1 MGQNTGIS
9 IKYKDISRLLKSG
22 KDRKK
27 QGRYVVEGIKMV
39 LEAIAYDSVLKIFVS
54 EEWWREYVI
63 SGRGIS
69 GKSSVHIEE
78 LFAECGYEIVGERTL
93 KELTDTVNPQGVIA
107 VAEFG
112 SVKALDIINEAA
124 KEEYCRLLILEN
136 LQDPGNLGTIIRT
149 AEAAGF
155 QGIIMNK
162 GTADMY
168 SPKVVRSTMGAIFRV
183 ACAYNDTTGTIV
195 SMCEDAGITV
205 YGAALEGND
214 IRQEKFDKK
223 LAFIIGN
230 ESAGI
235 VPETKELC
243 GKLVKIPMGGSAE
256 SLNASVAAAVLMYMS
271 NLTFL

>member
-1 MGQNTGIS
+1 MGHTGIS
-9 IKYKDISRLLKSG
+9 IKYKDIGRLLKSG

-27 QGRYVVEGIKMV
+27 QGRYIVEGIKMV
-39 LEAIAYDSVLKIFVS
+39 LEAIVNASALKIFVS
-54 EEWWREYVI
+54 EEWWSEYVI
-63 SGRGIS
+63 SGRGIP
-69 GKSSVHIEE
+69 GKSSAYIKEQFE
-78 LFAECGYEIVGERTL
+78 RCGYEIVGNRTF
-93 KELTDTVNPQGVIA
+93 KELTDTVNPQGVLA

-112 SVKALDIINEAA
+112 NIEASDIIKEAA
-124 KEEYCRLLILEN
+124 KGEYSRLLILEN

-155 QGIIMNK
+155 RGIIMNK

-168 SPKVVRSTMGAIFRV
+168 SPKVVRATMGAIFRV
-183 ACAYNDTTGTIV
+183 PCAYNDTTGNIV
-195 SMCEDAGITV
+195 SMCKDAGITV

-214 IRQEKFDKK
+214 IRQENFDKK

-235 VPETKELC
+235 APETKKLC
-243 GKLVKIPMGGSAE
+243 GKLVKIPMCGSAE